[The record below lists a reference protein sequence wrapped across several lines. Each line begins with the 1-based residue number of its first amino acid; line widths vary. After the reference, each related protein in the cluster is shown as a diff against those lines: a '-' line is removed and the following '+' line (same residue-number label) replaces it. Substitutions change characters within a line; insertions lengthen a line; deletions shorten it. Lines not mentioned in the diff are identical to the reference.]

1 MKNTKFFSGIVM
13 VLMSLY
19 MLFQAVTAHLATNA
33 MIAGII
39 FLVAGIAYVATKDM
53 DNLTGD
59 IAGLV
64 LNLIGWFMTM
74 SIPTV
79 SLFGVFALIMA
90 VVLFGL
96 TLMLNSGNSA
106 LAK

>member
-1 MKNTKFFSGIVM
+1 
-13 VLMSLY
+13 
-19 MLFQAVTAHLATNA
+19 
-33 MIAGII
+33 
-39 FLVAGIAYVATKDM
+39 
-53 DNLTGD
+53 
-59 IAGLV
+59 
-64 LNLIGWFMTM
+64 MTM

>member
-1 MKNTKFFSGIVM
+1 MKNTKFFAGIVM

-33 MIAGII
+33 MI
-39 FLVAGIAYVATKDM
+39 AGIAYVATKDM

>member
-1 MKNTKFFSGIVM
+1 MKNTKFFAGIVM

-19 MLFQAVTAHLATNA
+19 MLFQALTAHLATNA

-39 FLVAGIAYVATKDM
+39 FLVAGIAYIATKDM

-74 SIPTV
+74 SIPSI
-79 SLFGVFALIMA
+79 SLFGIFALIIA
-90 VVLFGL
+90 IVLFGL
-96 TLMLNSGNSA
+96 TFMSNSSDSA
-106 LAK
+106 LAI